1 MNDLKELVK
10 LYKEHPMLI
19 VITLVSMVIGAILG
33 AVAFYNGWLG
43 KNKFRSIFL
52 FTLSYF
58 SASINA
64 T

>member
-10 LYKEHPMLI
+10 LYKEHQMLI

-43 KNKFRSIFL
+43 
-52 FTLSYF
+52 
-58 SASINA
+58 
-64 T
+64 

>member
-33 AVAFYNGWLG
+33 HCPSVQMKKGEIVSRQRQTA
-43 KNKFRSIFL
+43 NK
-52 FTLSYF
+52 
-58 SASINA
+58 A
-64 T
+64 

>member
-10 LYKEHPMLI
+10 LYKENPMLI

-43 KNKFRSIFL
+43 
-52 FTLSYF
+52 
-58 SASINA
+58 
-64 T
+64 

>member
-10 LYKEHPMLI
+10 LYKEHTMLI

-43 KNKFRSIFL
+43 
-52 FTLSYF
+52 
-58 SASINA
+58 
-64 T
+64 

>member
-1 MNDLKELVK
+1 MVALSTSQSEFMERMKSMNDLKELVK

-43 KNKFRSIFL
+43 
-52 FTLSYF
+52 
-58 SASINA
+58 
-64 T
+64 